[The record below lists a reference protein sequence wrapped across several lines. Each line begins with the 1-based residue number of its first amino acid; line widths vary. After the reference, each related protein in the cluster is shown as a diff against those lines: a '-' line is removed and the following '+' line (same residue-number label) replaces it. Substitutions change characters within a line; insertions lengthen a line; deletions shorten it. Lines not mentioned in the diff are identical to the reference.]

1 MKYSLCID
9 LFYLEFGPCGPV
21 FSDTDKLLKGMDLAK
36 KTGLKA
42 VEFWDWYGRDWEALL
57 AKKEECGLEVTAL
70 CAKDRG
76 NLDNPAARETALA
89 GLKETIDIAKK
100 FRCPNIIVTAGDRPD
115 VDRAAAKDSIVTGL
129 KEMAPLAE
137 KAGVTLILEPISG
150 GYFTD
155 SKEPFSIIEEAG
167 SPNVKLLY
175 DIFHYQI
182 MEGNIVETIKANID
196 KIGHFHAAGNPG
208 RNEITSG
215 ELNYAY
221 IFREIEK
228 LGYKGY
234 AGLEYLPLMEKEAS
248 VLALKEFMEQL

>member
-1 MKYSLCID
+1 MKYSLCTD
-9 LFYLEFGPCGPV
+9 LFYLEIGPAGPV
-21 FSDTDKLLKGMDLAK
+21 FSDTGKLLEGMELAK

-57 AKKEECGLEVTAL
+57 AKKEEYGLEVTAI

-76 NLDNPAARETALA
+76 NLDDPGKRETALA
-89 GLKETIDIAKK
+89 GVKETIEVAKK
-100 FRCPNIIVTAGDRPD
+100 FHCPNIIVTAGAARD
-115 VDRAAAKDSIVTGL
+115 VDRTAAKASITAGL

-137 KAGVTLILEPISG
+137 AAGVTLILEPISG
-150 GYFTD
+150 EYFVD
-155 SKEPFSIIEEAG
+155 SKEPFEIIDQVG

-182 MEGNIVETIKANID
+182 MEGNIVQTIRENID

-215 ELNYAY
+215 ELDYTY

-228 LGYKGY
+228 TGYQGY
-234 AGLEYLPLMEKEAS
+234 VGLEYLPTMDKEAS
-248 VLALKEFMEQL
+248 VRSCMELMESL